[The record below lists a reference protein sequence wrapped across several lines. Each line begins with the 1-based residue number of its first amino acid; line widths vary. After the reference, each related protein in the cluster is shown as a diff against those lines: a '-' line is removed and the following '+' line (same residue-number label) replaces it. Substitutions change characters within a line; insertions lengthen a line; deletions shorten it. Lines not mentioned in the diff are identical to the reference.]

1 MALDINAISKK
12 VQYITVDSQFVQGSN
27 NTFTVNFGSSSSSRT
42 VNNGSN
48 ISVSNYTYT
57 GSNVFVQ
64 EIRNVIG
71 LKLVDFYVTQIG
83 SNSANLSTSA
93 PDVKYLDVICSD
105 LPDAAQILDERK
117 GKIFARIPLERNFSN
132 SANVVVNDK
141 QWSSFNRQ
149 TNYFNPLS
157 IKSLSFQIYELQG
170 ANSGGGYVLLQ
181 PDATFYM
188 ILEVTT
194 IDNNV
199 VTLPKEDT
207 SIKVVQAI
215 ELLTEKFEK
224 LSDLIPELL
233 ETREPIRIE
242 VPVPVPVETQSSLL
256 EEPKP
261 VDSKKM
267 YYIFAIIAVLL
278 AYFLF
283 GKGPKQTPQ

>member
-1 MALDINAISKK
+1 L
-12 VQYITVDSQFVQGSN
+12 
-27 NTFTVNFGSSSSSRT
+27 
-42 VNNGSN
+42 
-48 ISVSNYTYT
+48 SV
-57 GSNVFVQ
+57 
-64 EIRNVIG
+64 
-71 LKLVDFYVTQIG
+71 
-83 SNSANLSTSA
+83 SA
-93 PDVKYLDVICSD
+93 PDVKYIDILCSD

-117 GKIFARIPLERNFSN
+117 GKIFARVPLERNFSN

-141 QWSSFNRQ
+141 QWKSFHRQ

-157 IKSLSFQIYELQG
+157 IKSLSFQIYELRG
-170 ANSGGGYVLLQ
+170 ANSGGGYLPLQ

-199 VTLPKEDT
+199 VTLPKEDS

-215 ELLTEKFEK
+215 EVLTEKFEK

-233 ETREPIRIE
+233 ETREPIKIE
-242 VPVPVPVETQSSLL
+242 VPVPVPVETSLPD
-256 EEPKP
+256 ETTKP

-267 YYIFAIIAVLL
+267 YYILAIVAILL

-283 GKGPKQTPQ
+283 GKGPKPTPQ